1 MATKTVG
8 TSFRTPAKQNLL
20 RKTVGRIAGAA
31 PYIPQKPRAAEF
43 IDLCAGDG
51 HYVDG
56 FDFWDGCSP
65 GILIS
70 NAKHVAGAGLDAY
83 VDLYEINR
91 NTFDALIGNLTMYI
105 GMPDYMGEGR
115 AEFLIPNDD
124 PRKPTVVV
132 RAFRESGRNADVSV
146 IGQNSVAFVNNDPN
160 TIHDWA
166 MRPGFISEIKAK
178 TKLCTTFSTMGCNV
192 GGLMMKS
199 EEERD
204 QWYDHLAVIRDALP
218 NNHDLM
224 LAAIDRDCAKW
235 AYLLSVPSVWTDK
248 TEVETKKSFSEIGR
262 NMRITWLRGSTSGF
276 HALTHELFKTKS
288 ERQQQ
293 EALW

>member
-1 MATKTVG
+1 MAKTVG
-8 TSFRTPAKQNLL
+8 TSFRTPAKHNLL

-31 PYIPQKPRAAEF
+31 PYIPQKPRAAAF

-70 NAKHVAGAGLDAY
+70 NAKHVAAAGLGAH

-91 NTFDALIGNLTMYI
+91 NTFDALIGNLSMHI
-105 GMPDYMGEGR
+105 GMPEYMGEGC
-115 AEFLIPNDD
+115 AEFVIPSGDY
-124 PRKPTVVV
+124 KPAVTV
-132 RAFRESGRNADVSV
+132 RAVLGSGRHADLSG
-146 IGQNSVAFVNNDPN
+146 IQWNSCVFVNNDPN

-166 MRPGFISEIKAK
+166 MRPGFIGEIKSK

-199 EEERD
+199 EEERN

-235 AYLLSVPSVWTDK
+235 AYLLSVLAVWTDK

-262 NMRITWLRGSTSGF
+262 NMRIAWLRGSGF
-276 HALTHELFKTKS
+276 QELTNELFKTKA
-288 ERQQQ
+288 ERQQR
-293 EALW
+293 EGLW